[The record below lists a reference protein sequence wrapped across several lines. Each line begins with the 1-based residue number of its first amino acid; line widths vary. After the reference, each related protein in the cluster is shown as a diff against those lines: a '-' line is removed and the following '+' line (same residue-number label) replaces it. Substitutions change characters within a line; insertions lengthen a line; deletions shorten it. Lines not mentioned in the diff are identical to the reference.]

1 MRTLTNN
8 ELHRLRHIVAE
19 QANTAQARGFASD
32 DGYLSLTRFDAQD
45 VADALEELVAL
56 RTQEEDAARETQV
69 RQAIVESR
77 VVVVDASLEDLEES
91 LRTLCNAVDCLREAV
106 EG

>member
-45 VADALEELVAL
+45 VADVLEELVAL
-56 RTQEEDAARETQV
+56 RAQEEDAARHEGEKAAIIETRREEARTEV
-69 RQAIVESR
+69 TKMVEACENLAEALDR
-77 VVVVDASLEDLEES
+77 LFA
-91 LRTLCNAVDCLREAV
+91 AV

>member
-19 QANTAQARGFASD
+19 QANDAQLAAS
-32 DGYLSLTRFDAQD
+32 GQYLSLSRLDAQD

-56 RTQEEDAARETQV
+56 RASEEDAAREDMARKGIITA
-69 RQAIVESR
+69 RLDTADEE
-77 VVVVDASLEDLEES
+77 VDAIGEALDNLSGALT
-91 LRTLCNAVDCLREAV
+91 RLREAV